1 MKIYVTLLMFLTATS
16 LIGLSQKKNT
26 NHDISCYDGNG
37 FSTTQRNMEESL
49 LSSTT
54 VTVDEELEIGKAVY
68 DQMGN
73 EHTIRTSGA
82 DYDKVYSIM
91 NRLIA
96 QIPRFNNPSK
106 NENFDKYKPYYK
118 IYIIESDEINA
129 FTAGARIFITT
140 GIYTFCKNDS
150 ELAAIIGHEISHNE
164 LGHIGKH
171 VKRQKGAQIFGN
183 FGGLAYM
190 VANVL
195 NTPFGQI
202 DEGHCDLFGMDLS
215 KSADFQPCKTID
227 LWERMAEQSGEK
239 TFMNLFSSHPYS
251 GDRAKCAKNHLEK
264 NYSLKCN
271 R

>member
-1 MKIYVTLLMFLTATS
+1 MKTLVILLMIVTFTS
-16 LIGLSQKKNT
+16 TIGLSQKKKT

-37 FSTTQRNMEESL
+37 FSSTQRNIEENF
-49 LSSTT
+49 LSSIS
-54 VTVDEELEIGKAVY
+54 VTVDEELEIGKAAY

-73 EHTIRTSGA
+73 EHKIRTSGD
-82 DYDKVYSIM
+82 DYEKVNSIM
-91 NRLIA
+91 NQLIT
-96 QIPRFNNPSK
+96 QIPKFNNPSK
-106 NENFDKYKPYYK
+106 NDNYGKYKPYYK

-140 GIYTFCKNDS
+140 GIYSFCKNDS

-171 VKRQKGAQIFGN
+171 VKRQKGAQIFGG
-183 FGGLAYM
+183 FGGVAYM
-190 VANVL
+190 VANLL

-215 KSADFQPCKTID
+215 KSADFSPCKTID

-239 TFMNLFSSHPYS
+239 TFVNLFSSHPYS
-251 GDRAKCAKNHLEK
+251 GDRAQCAKNHLEK

>member
-1 MKIYVTLLMFLTATS
+1 MKKFITLIVFVIIGYS
-16 LIGLSQKKNT
+16 LGLSQKKST

-37 FSTTQRNMEESL
+37 FSSTQRNIEENF
-49 LSSTT
+49 LSSTS

-68 DQMGN
+68 DEMGN
-73 EHTIRTSGA
+73 EHKIRTSGD
-82 DYDKVYSIM
+82 DYDKVNNIM
-91 NRLIA
+91 NRLIT
-96 QIPRFNNPSK
+96 QIHKFNNPSK
-106 NENFDKYKPYYK
+106 NDNYGKYKQYYK

-171 VKRQKGAQIFGN
+171 VKRQKGAQILGG

-190 VANVL
+190 VGNIL
-195 NTPFGQI
+195 TTPFGQI

-239 TFMNLFSSHPYS
+239 TFLNLFSSHPYS
-251 GDRAKCAKNHLEK
+251 GDRAACARNHLEK
-264 NYSLKCN
+264 NYSQKCN